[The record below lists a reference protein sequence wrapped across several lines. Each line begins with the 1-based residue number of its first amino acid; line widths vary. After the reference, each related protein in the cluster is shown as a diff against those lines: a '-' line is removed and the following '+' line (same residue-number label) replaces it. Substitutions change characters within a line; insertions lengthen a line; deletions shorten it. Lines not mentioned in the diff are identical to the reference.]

1 MYLISFSLVV
11 APLVLNAPSDLHVAT
26 AGDVTLMCSASGYPV
41 PSISW
46 THNGTAVNES
56 DRITIIQESNTR
68 SSTSVLSI
76 SAAVANDSGEYT
88 CIASSPVSD
97 FQTVS
102 SEPVTVFVHG
112 GFPQL
117 LW

>member
-1 MYLISFSLVV
+1 M
-11 APLVLNAPSDLHVAT
+11 AT
-26 AGDVTLMCSASGYPV
+26 AGDVALMCSASGYPV

-76 SAAVANDSGEYT
+76 LATMENDSGEYT
-88 CIASSPVSD
+88 CIASSPVSV
-97 FQTVS
+97 FQKVS
-102 SEPVTVFVHG
+102 NGPVAVFVQG
-112 GFPQL
+112 R
-117 LW
+117 